1 MAAAVTQAEALP
13 AKPMSEVFDALPGLD
28 SPVGLIAKNVAQ
40 MWAETAADGRAA
52 PASDDAKAMQ
62 LNLVLHLGFGTT
74 PEDAVVQFQNVLHFS
89 QRYPSRVV
97 VLCPLKND
105 GGVTDMRAK
114 IYGECFLGKSKDDT
128 RCVEF
133 VILSYPMAARAHL
146 EDEVSVCLST
156 DLPLYYWA
164 HRFTDNS
171 RLADYTYLLT
181 RAKRVL
187 IDSSVAPLDTLTYPW
202 PNPTAVRDLVYS
214 RLLPVRQTVGQFLA
228 GYEPAALAAGLQAV
242 TVAHTPELATEAR
255 VTNGWL
261 RRRLAACGA
270 DEAALKFACEPA
282 TAGSLGI
289 RFDYA
294 DANKFFRWRGDFAT
308 KHALLEADFGTGRA
322 TLPAPAGLLTP
333 ELTLS
338 EAMFF

>member
-1 MAAAVTQAEALP
+1 MPEIFNV
-13 AKPMSEVFDALPGLD
+13 LPGLD
-28 SPVGLIAKNVAQ
+28 VDVDAIPKGVAR
-40 MWAETAADGRAA
+40 MWAETEASGKPA

-74 PEDAVVQFQNVLHFS
+74 PDDATKQFQTVLRFS

-105 GGVTDMRAK
+105 GGLSEIRAK

-133 VILSYPMAARAHL
+133 VMLSYPLVARAFL

-164 HRFTDNS
+164 HRFSDNR

-181 RAKRVL
+181 RAKRVM
-187 IDSSVAPLDTLTYPW
+187 IDSSVAPPDTCNYPW
-202 PNPTAVRDLVYS
+202 PKPNALRDLVYS

-228 GYEPAALAAGLQAV
+228 RYAPGVLAEGLKSV
-242 TVAHTPELATEAR
+242 VIEHTPELSAEAR
-255 VTNGWL
+255 VTIGWL
-261 RRRLAACGA
+261 QRRLAACGA
-270 DEAALKFACEPA
+270 NAKTVRFEAAPA
-282 TAGSLGI
+282 ASGSLAI
-289 RFDYA
+289 RFEYA
-294 DANKFFRWRGDFAT
+294 NAAKFFRWRGDFAA
-308 KHALLEADFGTGRA
+308 KHALLEADFGTGR
-322 TLPAPAGLLTP
+322 TSLPAPASLLTP
-333 ELTLS
+333 ESALS

>member
-1 MAAAVTQAEALP
+1 MPEIFNV
-13 AKPMSEVFDALPGLD
+13 LPGLEVSVD
-28 SPVGLIAKNVAQ
+28 AIPKGVAQ
-40 MWAETAADGRAA
+40 MWAETEAKGNPA

-62 LNLVLHLGFGTT
+62 LNLVLHLGFGATAD
-74 PEDAVVQFQNVLHFS
+74 DATAQFKTVLRFS

-97 VLCPLKND
+97 VLCPLKD
-105 GGVTDMRAK
+105 DRGVTELRAK

-133 VILSYPMAARAHL
+133 VMLSYPLVAREYL

-164 HRFTDNS
+164 HRFSDN
-171 RLADYTYLLT
+171 RKLADYTYLLT

-187 IDSSVAPLDTLTYPW
+187 IDSSVAPPDTFNYPW
-202 PNPTAVRDLVYS
+202 PNPHALRDLVYS

-228 GYEPAALAAGLQAV
+228 RYAPEVLARGLRGIVVEHAPEFAA
-242 TVAHTPELATEAR
+242 EAR
-255 VTNGWL
+255 VTVGWL

-270 DEAALKFACEPA
+270 NEKTVRFATDPA
-282 TAGSLGI
+282 TAGSLAI
-289 RFDYA
+289 RFEYA
-294 DANKFFRWRGDFAT
+294 DEAKFFRWRGDFGT
-308 KHALLEADFGTGRA
+308 KHALLEADFGTGR
-322 TLPAPAGLLTP
+322 TSLPAPASLLAP
-333 ELTLS
+333 EMALS